1 MTENKSLMRKTKQ
14 ELVNIIL
21 RKDDVASTLQNEINA
36 LKEQIA
42 GKDTYMDSK
51 NQYVNRLKEEV
62 VKLNAVVQTKVELI
76 NDANLS
82 IKEREKELSELNSQI
97 ADLQDSYD
105 EYASRMIE
113 MNNITIRW
121 KAISLVMTIVAIAAV
136 IMTIVIWM

>member
-82 IKEREKELSELNSQI
+82 IKEREKELGELNSQI

-121 KAISLVMTIVAIAAV
+121 KAISLVMTIVAIAAI

>member
-82 IKEREKELSELNSQI
+82 IKEREKELGELNSQI
-97 ADLQDSYD
+97 DDLRDSYD

-121 KAISLVMTIVAIAAV
+121 KAISLVMTIVAIAAI